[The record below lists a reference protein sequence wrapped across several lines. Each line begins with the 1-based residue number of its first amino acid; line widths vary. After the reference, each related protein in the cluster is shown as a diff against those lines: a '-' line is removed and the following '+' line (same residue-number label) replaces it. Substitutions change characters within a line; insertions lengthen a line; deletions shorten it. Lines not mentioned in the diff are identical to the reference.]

1 MFQVFDI
8 KVGYCL
14 FDVKKVNFY
23 LIEWEERL
31 SFEFLG
37 SYIYD
42 IFKEKIFSYIVLIF
56 IKFIFL

>member
-42 IFKEKIFSYIVLIF
+42 IFKEKIFSF
-56 IKFIFL
+56 FF

>member
-31 SFEFLG
+31 SFEFLDN
-37 SYIYD
+37 YIY
-42 IFKEKIFSYIVLIF
+42 KIYILLF
-56 IKFIFL
+56 RQLYL